1 MNSFISP
8 SSRTQIVTLFY
19 NNISQIWVVLGTNTE
34 DEKKDTDFM
43 QELYYLQLQSSV
55 NVYLIVYLCSSLFY
69 NYYVINSTFT
79 SVSPN
84 PLWLLTAIFNE
95 NSFGCGKIERYA
107 A

>member
-79 SVSPN
+79 
-84 PLWLLTAIFNE
+84 
-95 NSFGCGKIERYA
+95 
-107 A
+107 